1 MFSLNLRWRLGNLLF
16 IIMTHVCKNYLHTH
30 HSLQWL
36 SGYLEDKIFSTLDS
50 VCGRGQ
56 AIYKYNSVQ
65 GYVEVYSNNPFFSNN
80 FQMLVLYCLQR
91 TRTTV

>member
-1 MFSLNLRWRLGNLLF
+1 M
-16 IIMTHVCKNYLHTH
+16 MHVCKNCHAH

-36 SGYLEDKIFSTLDS
+36 SGYLEDKIFGTLDS

-56 AIYKYNSVQ
+56 AIHKHNSVQ
-65 GYVEVYSNNPFFSNN
+65 GYVEVYSNDLFFSNN
-80 FQMLVLYCLQR
+80 FLMLVLYRLQR